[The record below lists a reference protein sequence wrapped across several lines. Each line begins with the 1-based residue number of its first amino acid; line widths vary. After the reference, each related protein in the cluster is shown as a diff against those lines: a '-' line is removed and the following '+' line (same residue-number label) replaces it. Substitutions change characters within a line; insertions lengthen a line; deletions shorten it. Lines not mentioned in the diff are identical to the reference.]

1 MPLTL
6 KCNTFTTDVF
16 LYAFCHDELP
26 SLLVSAGLLLS
37 LGRCQERYWGTV
49 PFLIVSAIT
58 VALLPI
64 IYTLVLFVVG
74 AEATRVCGYSAI
86 QLTLFTA
93 HSRQVTTRRVM
104 RCLPVWFLPWVYLLI
119 GLLLLPGTPAL
130 LHFCAICVGH
140 NCILFC
146 VLGSVYSQKV
156 HAKAM
161 LYTHIS

>member
-1 MPLTL
+1 MLLNLQCT
-6 KCNTFTTDVF
+6 TFTTDMF

-26 SLLVSAGLLLS
+26 SLLVSVCLLLS
-37 LGRCQERYWGTV
+37 LGRCQERSWGTV
-49 PFLIVSAIT
+49 PFLTVTAIT

-64 IYTLVLFVVG
+64 IYSLVLFVVE
-74 AEATRVCGYSAI
+74 AEATRVCGYSSI

-130 LHFCAICVGH
+130 LHFCSICVGH
-140 NCILFC
+140 NCILF
-146 VLGSVYSQKV
+146 LHHV
-156 HAKAM
+156 HSWIM
-161 LYTHIS
+161 RLNLLN